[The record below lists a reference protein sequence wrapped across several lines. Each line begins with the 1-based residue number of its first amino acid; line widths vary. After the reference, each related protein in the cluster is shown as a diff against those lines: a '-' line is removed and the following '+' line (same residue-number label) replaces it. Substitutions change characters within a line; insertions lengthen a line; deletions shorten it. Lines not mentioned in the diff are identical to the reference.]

1 MDRISFKSKFTL
13 FNKNND
19 KNNKKKDV
27 LHSPSLNKNFQN
39 SLWLQ
44 SMEPIIYAKHYA
56 EKLYEIDNFKTET
69 IELDVLK
76 KELFSNLKNQLDQKI
91 LSIKRIFLET
101 SDGSLNVGLNS
112 ILIDS
117 LLRVV
122 FKKIYYK
129 IFSNTDYI
137 FSIIAVGG
145 YGRGELAPYSDLDL
159 LFLLPNNLKINQNN
173 KTEEAIQFMLY
184 ILWDLGYTVG
194 HSTRTITDCIEKSK
208 SDLTISTTLLEKRF
222 IVGNEE
228 IFNLLNDR
236 FNIFIKNTK
245 TLKFVEAKLIE
256 SELRHNRFGGSRYVV
271 EPNVKDG
278 KGGLRDLHTLIWI
291 SKFAYKVNTIS
302 KLIEIGAL
310 SKNEVASFAEAQ
322 RFLLSVRCHLHY
334 RAAREDDRLAMDAQ
348 LDIAKIMNF
357 KNTITQKDVERFM
370 KRYFLATKT
379 VGSLTRIFCAAIE
392 TEFNKPLRLN
402 FLSLKKREDVYPF
415 DIELGRLFAKK
426 KEVLLENPVNI
437 IRLFNISHNKNIDI
451 HPKTLRYL
459 NSLRRS
465 INHEVRNDFDANK
478 LFLNILTSDKDSTR
492 TLRLMNESNIL
503 GQFIPEFQKI
513 VGLMQFDMYH
523 SYTVDEHTIFT
534 ISNLY
539 SLKNGDFK
547 DFAPLA
553 SKVILEI
560 SSKKCLFVAMLLHDI
575 AKGKK
580 GDHSENGALIAS
592 VVCPRLGLSKEETQT
607 VEWLILHHLLMSKTA
622 FRYELGD
629 AKVIKNFIKKVQ
641 SIERLNL
648 LLVLTVA
655 DIKGVGPEIW
665 NDWKGSL
672 ITELYSKSFDMLKK
686 DDWKVSE
693 VIQTPKKLFETY
705 LVENGLTNLDVKKYC
720 SNYYT
725 NYWEIF
731 NLSKI
736 INHYEIITKMH
747 NDSKKF
753 KAHIFDESKLK
764 ATELLV
770 IAPDHHGLFSLIS
783 GLVAA
788 SGYDVVNAKIIT
800 RSDGYALDTFFV
812 QNRNRKP
819 IIEEYS
825 KKRLLKTIAQG
836 LEGNFNIEKALNQRW
851 EEIPARFR
859 AVKAPTR
866 VIIDNNM
873 SDEYSILE
881 IKCKNAP
888 GVLYRI
894 TKVITSLGF
903 QINTANVSTYGDRVV
918 DIFYIKNAFGLKIDD
933 NITIEKVKTS
943 IFKILEETDPANQMI
958 RS

>member
-1 MDRISFKSKFTL
+1 MNRISFKSGFTL
-13 FNKNND
+13 FNK
-19 KNNKKKDV
+19 KKEN
-27 LHSPSLNKNFQN
+27 LQNTLNKINQN
-39 SLWLQ
+39 ALWVQSL
-44 SMEPIIYAKHYA
+44 EPIKYAKNCS
-56 EKLYEIDNFKTET
+56 ENLYKIDDFKTET
-69 IELDVLK
+69 NDLGLFK
-76 KELFSNLKNQLDQKI
+76 KELFSNLKNQLDEKI
-91 LSIKRIFLET
+91 DLIKKIFLET

-129 IFSNTDYI
+129 IFNNTDYI

-145 YGRGELAPYSDLDL
+145 YGRGELAPCSDLDL
-159 LFLLPNNLKINQNN
+159 LFLLPNNLKINQS
-173 KTEEAIQFMLY
+173 KHAEEVIQFILY

-194 HSTRTITDCIEKSK
+194 HSTRTIDDCIEKSK
-208 SDLTISTTLLEKRF
+208 LDLTISTALLEKRF
-222 IVGNEE
+222 IVGNEDV
-228 IFNLLNDR
+228 FSLLNDK
-236 FNIFIKNTK
+236 FTFFIKNTK
-245 TLKFVEAKLIE
+245 TLKFVEAKLVE
-256 SELRHNRFGGSRYVV
+256 SELRHKRFGGSRYVV

-291 SKFAYKVNTIS
+291 SKFAYKVDSVS
-302 KLIEIGAL
+302 KLINIGAL
-310 SKNEVASFAEAQ
+310 SKKEAASFAESQ

-334 RAAREDDRLAMDAQ
+334 RAFREDDRLAMDAQ
-348 LDIAKIMNF
+348 LDLAKTMNF

-392 TEFNKPLRLN
+392 TEFNKPLRLS
-402 FLSLKKREDVYPF
+402 FLSFKKKEDVYPF
-415 DIELGRLFAKK
+415 DIELGRLFVKN
-426 KEVLLENPVNI
+426 KEVLSENPVNI
-437 IRLFNISHNKNIDI
+437 IKLFNISHNKNIDI

-459 NSLRRS
+459 TSLQRL
-465 INHEVRNDFDANK
+465 INHEVRHDFDANK
-478 LFLNILTSDKDSTR
+478 MFLDILTSDKDSTR

-503 GQFIPEFQKI
+503 GKFIPEFQKI

-539 SLKNGDFK
+539 SLKNGEFK
-547 DFAPLA
+547 NFAPLA
-553 SKVILEI
+553 SKIILEI

-575 AKGKK
+575 AKGRK

-592 VVCPRLGLSKEETQT
+592 VVCPRLGLSKEETKT
-607 VEWLILHHLLMSKTA
+607 VEWLILYHLLMSKTA

-629 AKVIKNFIKKVQ
+629 ARVIKSFVDKVK
-641 SIERLNL
+641 SVERLKL

-672 ITELYSKSFDMLKK
+672 ITELYSKSFDMLQK
-686 DDWKVSE
+686 DNINELIK
-693 VIQTPKKLFETY
+693 TPKKSFEIF
-705 LVENGLTNLDVKKYC
+705 LVENGLTNSDAKKYC
-720 SNYYT
+720 SYYYN

-731 NLSKI
+731 KLSRI
-736 INHYEIITKMH
+736 INHYEIFRNMYK
-747 NDSKKF
+747 DSKKF
-753 KAHIFDESKLK
+753 KVHLFDESKLK

-783 GLVAA
+783 GLVSA

-800 RSDGYALDTFFV
+800 RSDGYALDTFFI
-812 QNRNRKP
+812 QNKNRQP
-819 IIEEYS
+819 IIEEHS
-825 KKRLLKTIAQG
+825 KKKLLKIISQG
-836 LEGNFNIEKALNQRW
+836 LEGNFNVEKALNKRW

-859 AVKAPTR
+859 AIKAPTR

-894 TKVITSLGF
+894 TKVITSLGL

-918 DIFYIKNAFGLKIDD
+918 DIFYIKDAFGLKIDNNKSMD
-933 NITIEKVKTS
+933 KVKMS
-943 IFKILEETDPANQMI
+943 ILKTLEETDPANQMT

>member
-1 MDRISFKSKFTL
+1 MDRISFKSGFTL
-13 FNKNND
+13 FNKKKENLQNTS
-19 KNNKKKDV
+19 NKINQNALWV
-27 LHSPSLNKNFQN
+27 QSL
-39 SLWLQ
+39 
-44 SMEPIIYAKHYA
+44 EPIKYAKNCS
-56 EKLYEIDNFKTET
+56 ENLYKIDDFKTET
-69 IELDVLK
+69 NDLVLFK
-76 KELFSNLKNQLDQKI
+76 KELFSNLKNQLDEKND
-91 LSIKRIFLET
+91 LIKKIFLGT

-117 LLRVV
+117 MLRVV
-122 FKKIYYK
+122 FKKIYHK
-129 IFSNTDYI
+129 IFNNTDYI

-145 YGRGELAPYSDLDL
+145 YGRGELAPCSDLDL
-159 LFLLPNNLKINQNN
+159 LFLLPNNLKINES
-173 KTEEAIQFMLY
+173 KHAEEVIQFILY
-184 ILWDLGYTVG
+184 ILWDLGYSVG
-194 HSTRTITDCIEKSK
+194 HSTRTIDDCIEKSK
-208 SDLTISTTLLEKRF
+208 LDLTISTALLEKRF
-222 IVGNEE
+222 IVGNEDV
-228 IFNLLNDR
+228 FSLLNDK
-236 FNIFIKNTK
+236 FTLFIKNTK
-245 TLKFVEAKLIE
+245 TLKFVEAKLVE
-256 SELRHNRFGGSRYVV
+256 SELRHKRFGGSRYVV

-291 SKFAYKVNTIS
+291 SKFAYKVDSVS
-302 KLIEIGAL
+302 KLINMGAL
-310 SKNEVASFAEAQ
+310 SKKEAASFAESQ

-334 RAAREDDRLAMDAQ
+334 RAFREDDRLAMDAQ
-348 LDIAKIMNF
+348 LDLAKTMNF

-392 TEFNKPLRLN
+392 TEFDKPLRLS
-402 FLSLKKREDVYPF
+402 FLSFKKKEDVYPF
-415 DIELGRLFAKK
+415 DIELGRLFVKN
-426 KEVLLENPVNI
+426 KEVLSENPVNI
-437 IRLFNISHNKNIDI
+437 IKLFNISHNKNIDI

-459 NSLRRS
+459 TSLQRL
-465 INHEVRNDFDANK
+465 INYEVRNDFDANK
-478 LFLNILTSDKDSTR
+478 MFLDILTSDKDSTR

-503 GQFIPEFQKI
+503 GKFIPEFQKI

-539 SLKNGDFK
+539 SLKNGEFK
-547 DFAPLA
+547 NFAPLA

-575 AKGKK
+575 AKGRK
-580 GDHSENGALIAS
+580 GDHSENGSLIAS
-592 VVCPRLGLSKEETQT
+592 VVCPRLGLSKEETKT
-607 VEWLILHHLLMSKTA
+607 VEWLILYHLLMSKTA

-629 AKVIKNFIKKVQ
+629 ARVIKSFVDKVK
-641 SIERLNL
+641 SVERLKL

-672 ITELYSKSFDMLKK
+672 ITELYSKSFDMLQK
-686 DDWKVSE
+686 DNVNELIK
-693 VIQTPKKLFETY
+693 TPKKSFENF
-705 LVENGLTNLDVKKYC
+705 LVENGLTNSDAKQYC
-720 SNYYT
+720 SYYYD

-731 NLSKI
+731 NLSRI
-736 INHYEIITKMH
+736 INHYEIFRNMYK
-747 NDSKKF
+747 DSKKF
-753 KAHIFDESKLK
+753 KVHLFDESKLK

-783 GLVAA
+783 GLVSA

-800 RSDGYALDTFFV
+800 RSDGYALDTFFI
-812 QNRNRKP
+812 QNKNRQP
-819 IIEEYS
+819 IIEEHS
-825 KKRLLKTIAQG
+825 KKKLLKVISQG
-836 LEGNFNIEKALNQRW
+836 LEGNFNVEKALNKRW

-859 AVKAPTR
+859 AIKAPTR

-894 TKVITSLGF
+894 TKVITSLGL

-918 DIFYIKNAFGLKIDD
+918 DIFYIKDAFGSKIDNNKSMD
-933 NITIEKVKTS
+933 KVKMS
-943 IFKILEETDPANQMI
+943 ILKTLEETDPANQMT

>member
-1 MDRISFKSKFTL
+1 MNRISFKSGFTL
-13 FNKNND
+13 FNKKKENLQNTSNNI
-19 KNNKKKDV
+19 NQNALWV
-27 LHSPSLNKNFQN
+27 QSL
-39 SLWLQ
+39 
-44 SMEPIIYAKHYA
+44 EPIKYAKNCSGN
-56 EKLYEIDNFKTET
+56 LYKIDDFKTET
-69 IELDVLK
+69 NDLGLFK
-76 KELFSNLKNQLDQKI
+76 KELFSNLKNQLDEKI
-91 LSIKRIFLET
+91 DLIKKIFLET

-117 LLRVV
+117 LFRVL

-129 IFSNTDYI
+129 IFNNTDYI

-145 YGRGELAPYSDLDL
+145 YGRGELAPCSDLDL
-159 LFLLPNNLKINQNN
+159 LFLLPNNLKINQS
-173 KTEEAIQFMLY
+173 KHAEEVIQIILY

-194 HSTRTITDCIEKSK
+194 HSTRTIDDCIEKSK
-208 SDLTISTTLLEKRF
+208 LDLTISTALLEKRF
-222 IVGNEE
+222 IVGNEDV
-228 IFNLLNDR
+228 FSLLNDK
-236 FNIFIKNTK
+236 FTFFIKNTK
-245 TLKFVEAKLIE
+245 TLKFVEAKLVE
-256 SELRHNRFGGSRYVV
+256 SELRHKRFGGSRYVV

-291 SKFAYKVNTIS
+291 SKFAYKVDSVS
-302 KLIEIGAL
+302 KLINMGAL
-310 SKNEVASFAEAQ
+310 SKKEAASFAESQ

-334 RAAREDDRLAMDAQ
+334 RAFREDDRLAMDAQ
-348 LDIAKIMNF
+348 LDLAKTMNF

-392 TEFNKPLRLN
+392 TEFNKPLRLS
-402 FLSLKKREDVYPF
+402 FLSFKKKEDVYPF
-415 DIELGRLFAKK
+415 DIELGRLFIKN
-426 KEVLLENPVNI
+426 KEVLSENPVNI
-437 IRLFNISHNKNIDI
+437 IKLFNISHNKNIDI

-459 NSLRRS
+459 TSLQRL
-465 INHEVRNDFDANK
+465 INHEVRHDFDANK
-478 LFLNILTSDKDSTR
+478 MFLDILTSDKDSTR

-503 GQFIPEFQKI
+503 GKFIPEFQKI

-539 SLKNGDFK
+539 SLKNGEFK
-547 DFAPLA
+547 NFAPLA

-575 AKGKK
+575 AKGRK

-592 VVCPRLGLSKEETQT
+592 VVCPRLGLSKEETKT
-607 VEWLILHHLLMSKTA
+607 VEWLILYHLLMSKTA

-629 AKVIKNFIKKVQ
+629 ARVIKSFVDKVK
-641 SIERLNL
+641 SVERLKL

-672 ITELYSKSFDMLKK
+672 ITELYSKSFDMLQK
-686 DDWKVSE
+686 DNVNESIK
-693 VIQTPKKLFETY
+693 TPRKTFEIF
-705 LVENGLTNLDVKKYC
+705 LVENGLTNSDAKRYC
-720 SNYYT
+720 SLYYN

-731 NLSKI
+731 KLSRI
-736 INHYEIITKMH
+736 INHYEIFRNMYK
-747 NDSKKF
+747 DSKKF
-753 KAHIFDESKLK
+753 KVHLFDESKLK

-783 GLVAA
+783 GLVSA

-800 RSDGYALDTFFV
+800 RSDGYALDTFFI
-812 QNRNRKP
+812 QNKNRQP
-819 IIEEYS
+819 IIEEHS
-825 KKRLLKTIAQG
+825 KKKLLKIISQG
-836 LEGNFNIEKALNQRW
+836 LEGNFNVEKALNKRW

-859 AVKAPTR
+859 AIKAPTR

-894 TKVITSLGF
+894 TKVITTLGL

-918 DIFYIKNAFGLKIDD
+918 DIFYIKDAFGLKIDNNKSMD
-933 NITIEKVKTS
+933 KVKMS
-943 IFKILEETDPANQMI
+943 ILKTLEETDPANQMT

>member
-1 MDRISFKSKFTL
+1 MDRISFKSGFTL
-13 FNKNND
+13 FNKKKENLQNTS
-19 KNNKKKDV
+19 NKI
-27 LHSPSLNKNFQN
+27 NQN
-39 SLWLQ
+39 SLWVQ
-44 SMEPIIYAKHYA
+44 SLEPIKYAKNCS
-56 EKLYEIDNFKTET
+56 ENLYKIDDFKTET
-69 IELDVLK
+69 NDLVLFK
-76 KELFSNLKNQLDQKI
+76 KELFSNLKNQLDEKND
-91 LSIKRIFLET
+91 LIKKIFLGT

-117 LLRVV
+117 MLRVV
-122 FKKIYYK
+122 FKKIYHK
-129 IFSNTDYI
+129 IFNNTDYI

-145 YGRGELAPYSDLDL
+145 YGRGELAPCSDLDL
-159 LFLLPNNLKINQNN
+159 LFLLPNNLKINES
-173 KTEEAIQFMLY
+173 KHAEEVIQFILY
-184 ILWDLGYTVG
+184 ILWDLGYSVG
-194 HSTRTITDCIEKSK
+194 HSTRTIDDCIEKSK
-208 SDLTISTTLLEKRF
+208 LDLTISTALLEKRF
-222 IVGNEE
+222 IVGNEDV
-228 IFNLLNDR
+228 FSLLNDK
-236 FNIFIKNTK
+236 FTFFIKNTK
-245 TLKFVEAKLIE
+245 TLKFVEAKLVE
-256 SELRHNRFGGSRYVV
+256 SELRHKRFGGSRYVV

-291 SKFAYKVNTIS
+291 SKFAYKVDSVS
-302 KLIEIGAL
+302 KLINMGAL
-310 SKNEVASFAEAQ
+310 SKKEAASFAESQ

-334 RAAREDDRLAMDAQ
+334 RAFREDDRLAMDAQ
-348 LDIAKIMNF
+348 LDLAKTMNF

-392 TEFNKPLRLN
+392 TEFNKPLRLS
-402 FLSLKKREDVYPF
+402 FLSFKKKEDVYPF
-415 DIELGRLFAKK
+415 DIELGRLFVKN
-426 KEVLLENPVNI
+426 KEVLSENPVNI
-437 IRLFNISHNKNIDI
+437 IKLFNISHNKNIDI

-459 NSLRRS
+459 TSLQRL
-465 INHEVRNDFDANK
+465 INYEVRNDFDANK
-478 LFLNILTSDKDSTR
+478 MFLDILTSDKDSTR

-503 GQFIPEFQKI
+503 GKFIPEFQKI

-539 SLKNGDFK
+539 SLKNGEFK
-547 DFAPLA
+547 NFAPLA

-575 AKGKK
+575 AKGRK
-580 GDHSENGALIAS
+580 GDHSENGSLIAS
-592 VVCPRLGLSKEETQT
+592 VVCPRLGLSKEETKT
-607 VEWLILHHLLMSKTA
+607 VEWLILYHLLMSKTA

-629 AKVIKNFIKKVQ
+629 ARVIKSFVDKVK
-641 SIERLNL
+641 SVERLKL

-672 ITELYSKSFDMLKK
+672 ITELYSKSFDMLQK
-686 DDWKVSE
+686 DNVNELIK
-693 VIQTPKKLFETY
+693 TPKKSFENF
-705 LVENGLTNLDVKKYC
+705 LVENGLTNSDAKQYC
-720 SNYYT
+720 SYYYD

-731 NLSKI
+731 NLSRI
-736 INHYEIITKMH
+736 INHYEIFRNMYK
-747 NDSKKF
+747 DSKKF
-753 KAHIFDESKLK
+753 KVHLFDESKLK

-783 GLVAA
+783 GLVSA

-800 RSDGYALDTFFV
+800 RSDGYALDTFFI
-812 QNRNRKP
+812 QNKNRQP
-819 IIEEYS
+819 IIEEHS
-825 KKRLLKTIAQG
+825 KKKLLKVISQG
-836 LEGNFNIEKALNQRW
+836 LEGNFNVEKALNKRW

-859 AVKAPTR
+859 AIKAPTR

-894 TKVITSLGF
+894 TKVITSLGL

-918 DIFYIKNAFGLKIDD
+918 DIFYIKDAFGLKIDNNKSMD
-933 NITIEKVKTS
+933 KVKMS
-943 IFKILEETDPANQMI
+943 ILKTLEETDPANQMT

>member
-1 MDRISFKSKFTL
+1 MDKFSFKSRFML
-13 FNKNND
+13 FGKNNNINEKKDTFLSITSMATNKN
-19 KNNKKKDV
+19 
-27 LHSPSLNKNFQN
+27 SL
-39 SLWLQ
+39 LIQ
-44 SMEPIIYAKHYA
+44 SMEPIKYTKKYA
-56 EKLYEIDNFKTET
+56 EKLYEIDNVQTVK
-69 IELDVLK
+69 IEINLFQ
-76 KELFSNLKNQLDQKI
+76 KELFLNLKKQLDQKVS
-91 LSIKRIFLET
+91 LIKKTFFET
-101 SDGSLNVGLNS
+101 SDGSINVGLNS

-117 LLRVV
+117 LLRIL

-129 IFSNTDYI
+129 IFNNTNYI

-145 YGRGELAPYSDLDL
+145 YGRGELAPCSDLDL
-159 LFLLPNNLKINQNN
+159 LFLLPDNLKKIQN
-173 KTEEAIQFMLY
+173 KKAEETIQIILY
-184 ILWDLGYTVG
+184 ILWDLGYAVG
-194 HSTRTITDCIEKSK
+194 HSTRTITDCIAKSRL
-208 SDLTISTTLLEKRF
+208 DLTISTTLLEKRF
-222 IVGNEE
+222 IIGNEE
-228 IFNLLNDR
+228 AYNLLNNK
-236 FNIFIKNTK
+236 FNLFIKSTK
-245 TLKFVEAKLIE
+245 TLKFVEAKLVE
-256 SELRHNRFGGSRYVV
+256 SEVRHNRFGGSRYVV

-291 SKFAYKVNTIS
+291 SKFAYKVDSIS
-302 KLIEIGAL
+302 KLINVGAL
-310 SKNEVASFAEAQ
+310 SKNEAASFAEAQ

-370 KRYFLATKT
+370 KRYFLATKA
-379 VGSLTRIFCAAIE
+379 VGNLTRIFCAAIE

-402 FLSLKKREDVYPF
+402 FLSFKKREDVYPF
-415 DIELGRLFAKK
+415 NIELGRLFAKN

-437 IRLFNISHNKNIDI
+437 IRLFSISHNKNIDI
-451 HPKTLRYL
+451 HPMTLRYL

-465 INHEVRNDFDANK
+465 INHEVRHDFDANK
-478 LFLNILTSDKDSTR
+478 MFLDILTSDRDSTR

-539 SLKNGDFK
+539 SLKNGDFIN
-547 DFAPLA
+547 FAPLA

-592 VVCPRLGLSKEETQT
+592 VVCPRLGLSKKETKT
-607 VEWLILHHLLMSKTA
+607 VEWLVLHHLLMSKTA

-629 AKVIKNFIKKVQ
+629 AKVIKNFIKTVKSVE
-641 SIERLNL
+641 SLNL

-672 ITELYSKSFDMLKK
+672 ITELYLKSYDMLQKNY
-686 DDWKVSE
+686 VQVTE

-705 LVENGLTNLDVKKYC
+705 LSEHGLTNLNVKKYC
-720 SNYYT
+720 SNYYN

-736 INHYEIITKMH
+736 INHYEIFTKMH
-747 NDSKKF
+747 NDSNKF
-753 KAHIFDESKLK
+753 KVHIFEESKLK

-788 SGYDVVNAKIIT
+788 FGYDVVNAKIIT
-800 RSDGYALDTFFV
+800 RSDGYALDTFFI
-812 QNRNRKP
+812 QNRDRKP
-819 IIEEYS
+819 IIDERS
-825 KKRLLKTIAQG
+825 KKGLLKIIAQG

-851 EEIPARFR
+851 QETPARFR

-866 VIIDNNM
+866 VIIDNKM

-881 IKCKNAP
+881 VKCKNAP
-888 GVLYRI
+888 GVLFKI

-918 DIFYIKNAFGLKIDD
+918 DIFYLKNAFGSKIDD
-933 NITIEKVKTS
+933 KMTIEKVKRS
-943 IFKILEETDPANQMI
+943 IFQILEETDPANQTI

>member
-1 MDRISFKSKFTL
+1 MDRISFKSGFTL
-13 FNKNND
+13 FNKKKENLQNTS
-19 KNNKKKDV
+19 NKINQNALWV
-27 LHSPSLNKNFQN
+27 QSL
-39 SLWLQ
+39 
-44 SMEPIIYAKHYA
+44 EPIKYAKNYS
-56 EKLYEIDNFKTET
+56 ENLYKIDDFKTET
-69 IELDVLK
+69 NDLGLFK
-76 KELFSNLKNQLDQKI
+76 KELFSNLKNQLDEKI
-91 LSIKRIFLET
+91 DLIKKIFLET

-129 IFSNTDYI
+129 IFNNTDYI

-145 YGRGELAPYSDLDL
+145 YGRGELAPCSDLDL
-159 LFLLPNNLKINQNN
+159 LFLLPNNLKINQS
-173 KTEEAIQFMLY
+173 KHGEEVIQFILY

-194 HSTRTITDCIEKSK
+194 HSTRTIDDCIEKSK
-208 SDLTISTTLLEKRF
+208 LDLTISTALLEKRF
-222 IVGNEE
+222 IVGNEDV
-228 IFNLLNDR
+228 FSLLNDK
-236 FNIFIKNTK
+236 FTFFIKNTK
-245 TLKFVEAKLIE
+245 TLKFVEAKLVE
-256 SELRHNRFGGSRYVV
+256 SELRHKKFGGSRYVV

-291 SKFAYKVNTIS
+291 SKFAYKVDSVS
-302 KLIEIGAL
+302 KLINMGAL
-310 SKNEVASFAEAQ
+310 SKKEAASFAESQ

-334 RAAREDDRLAMDAQ
+334 RAFREDDRLAMDAQ
-348 LDIAKIMNF
+348 LDLAKTMNF

-392 TEFNKPLRLN
+392 TEFNKPLRLS
-402 FLSLKKREDVYPF
+402 FLSFKKKEDVYPF
-415 DIELGRLFAKK
+415 DIELGRLFVKN
-426 KEVLLENPVNI
+426 KEVLSENPVNI
-437 IRLFNISHNKNIDI
+437 IKLFNISHNKNIDI

-459 NSLRRS
+459 TSLQRL
-465 INHEVRNDFDANK
+465 INHEVRHDFDANK
-478 LFLNILTSDKDSTR
+478 MFLDILTSDKDSTR

-503 GQFIPEFQKI
+503 GKFIPEFQKI

-539 SLKNGDFK
+539 SLKNGEFK
-547 DFAPLA
+547 NFAPLA

-575 AKGKK
+575 AKGRK
-580 GDHSENGALIAS
+580 GDHSENGSLIAS
-592 VVCPRLGLSKEETQT
+592 VVCPRLGLSKEETKT
-607 VEWLILHHLLMSKTA
+607 VEWLILYHLLMSKTA

-629 AKVIKNFIKKVQ
+629 ARVIKSFVDKVK
-641 SIERLNL
+641 SVERLKL

-672 ITELYSKSFDMLKK
+672 ITELYSKSFDMLQK
-686 DDWKVSE
+686 DNVNELIK
-693 VIQTPKKLFETY
+693 TPKKSFENF
-705 LVENGLTNLDVKKYC
+705 LVENGLTNSDAKQYC
-720 SNYYT
+720 SYYYD

-731 NLSKI
+731 NLSRI
-736 INHYEIITKMH
+736 INHYEIFRNMYK
-747 NDSKKF
+747 DSKKF
-753 KAHIFDESKLK
+753 KVHLFDESKLK

-783 GLVAA
+783 GLVSA

-800 RSDGYALDTFFV
+800 RSDGYALDTFFI
-812 QNRNRKP
+812 QNKNRQP
-819 IIEEYS
+819 IIEEHS
-825 KKRLLKTIAQG
+825 KKKLLKVISQG
-836 LEGNFNIEKALNQRW
+836 LEGNFNVEKALNKRW

-859 AVKAPTR
+859 AIKAPTR

-894 TKVITSLGF
+894 TKVITSLGL

-918 DIFYIKNAFGLKIDD
+918 DIFYIKDAFGSKIDNNKSMD
-933 NITIEKVKTS
+933 KVKMS
-943 IFKILEETDPANQMI
+943 ILKTLEETDPANQMT

>member
-1 MDRISFKSKFTL
+1 MDRISIKSGFTL
-13 FNKNND
+13 FNKKKENLQNTSNNI
-19 KNNKKKDV
+19 NQNALWV
-27 LHSPSLNKNFQN
+27 QSL
-39 SLWLQ
+39 
-44 SMEPIIYAKHYA
+44 EPIKYAKNCS
-56 EKLYEIDNFKTET
+56 KNLYKIDDFKTET
-69 IELDVLK
+69 NDLGLFK
-76 KELFSNLKNQLDQKI
+76 KELFSNLKNQLDEKI
-91 LSIKRIFLET
+91 DLIKKIFLET

-129 IFSNTDYI
+129 IFNNTDYI

-145 YGRGELAPYSDLDL
+145 YGRGELAPCSDLDL
-159 LFLLPNNLKINQNN
+159 LFLLPNNLKINQS
-173 KTEEAIQFMLY
+173 KHAEEVIQFILY

-194 HSTRTITDCIEKSK
+194 HSTRTIDDCIEKSK
-208 SDLTISTTLLEKRF
+208 LDLTISTALLEKRF
-222 IVGNEE
+222 IVGNEYV
-228 IFNLLNDR
+228 FSLLNDK
-236 FNIFIKNTK
+236 FTFFIKNTK
-245 TLKFVEAKLIE
+245 TLKFVEAKLVE
-256 SELRHNRFGGSRYVV
+256 SKLRHKRFGGSRYVV

-291 SKFAYKVNTIS
+291 SKFAYKVDSVS
-302 KLIEIGAL
+302 KLINIGAL
-310 SKNEVASFAEAQ
+310 SKKEAASFAESQ

-334 RAAREDDRLAMDAQ
+334 RAFREDDRLAMDAQ
-348 LDIAKIMNF
+348 LDLAKTMNF

-392 TEFNKPLRLN
+392 TEFNKPLRLS
-402 FLSLKKREDVYPF
+402 FLSFKKKEDVYPF
-415 DIELGRLFAKK
+415 DIELGRLFVKN
-426 KEVLLENPVNI
+426 KEVLSENPVNI
-437 IRLFNISHNKNIDI
+437 IKLFNISHNKNIDI

-459 NSLRRS
+459 TSLQRL
-465 INHEVRNDFDANK
+465 INHEVRHDFDANK
-478 LFLNILTSDKDSTR
+478 MFLDILTSDKDSTR

-503 GQFIPEFQKI
+503 GKFIPEFQKI

-539 SLKNGDFK
+539 SLKNGEFK
-547 DFAPLA
+547 NFAPLA
-553 SKVILEI
+553 SKIILEI

-575 AKGKK
+575 AKGRK

-592 VVCPRLGLSKEETQT
+592 VVCPRLGLSKEETKT
-607 VEWLILHHLLMSKTA
+607 VEWLILYHLLMSKTA

-629 AKVIKNFIKKVQ
+629 ARVIKSFVDKVK
-641 SIERLNL
+641 SVERLKL

-672 ITELYSKSFDMLKK
+672 ITELYSKSFDMLQK
-686 DDWKVSE
+686 DNVNELIK
-693 VIQTPKKLFETY
+693 TPKKSFEIF
-705 LVENGLTNLDVKKYC
+705 LIENGLANSDAKKYC
-720 SNYYT
+720 SYYYN

-731 NLSKI
+731 KLSRI
-736 INHYEIITKMH
+736 INHYEIFRNMYK
-747 NDSKKF
+747 DSKKF
-753 KAHIFDESKLK
+753 KVHLFDESKLK

-783 GLVAA
+783 GLVSA

-800 RSDGYALDTFFV
+800 RSDGYALDTFFI
-812 QNRNRKP
+812 QNKNRQP
-819 IIEEYS
+819 ITEEHS
-825 KKRLLKTIAQG
+825 KKKLLKIISQG
-836 LEGNFNIEKALNQRW
+836 LEGNFNVEKALSKRW

-859 AVKAPTR
+859 AIKAPTR

-894 TKVITSLGF
+894 TKVITSLGL

-918 DIFYIKNAFGLKIDD
+918 DIFYLKDAFGLKIDNNESMD
-933 NITIEKVKTS
+933 KVKMS
-943 IFKILEETDPANQMI
+943 ILKILEETDPANQMT

>member
-1 MDRISFKSKFTL
+1 MDRISFKSGFTL
-13 FNKNND
+13 FNKKKENLQNTS
-19 KNNKKKDV
+19 NKINQNALWV
-27 LHSPSLNKNFQN
+27 QSL
-39 SLWLQ
+39 
-44 SMEPIIYAKHYA
+44 EPIKYAKNCS
-56 EKLYEIDNFKTET
+56 ENLYKIDDFKTET
-69 IELDVLK
+69 NDLVFFK
-76 KELFSNLKNQLDQKI
+76 KELFSNLKNQLDEKND
-91 LSIKRIFLET
+91 LIKKIFLGT

-117 LLRVV
+117 MLRVV
-122 FKKIYYK
+122 FKKIYHK
-129 IFSNTDYI
+129 IFNNTDYI

-145 YGRGELAPYSDLDL
+145 YGRGELAPCSDLDL
-159 LFLLPNNLKINQNN
+159 LFLLPNNLKINQS
-173 KTEEAIQFMLY
+173 KHAEEVIQFILY

-194 HSTRTITDCIEKSK
+194 HSTRTIDDCIEKSK
-208 SDLTISTTLLEKRF
+208 LDLTISTALLEKRF
-222 IVGNEE
+222 IVGNEDV
-228 IFNLLNDR
+228 FSLLNDK
-236 FNIFIKNTK
+236 FTFFIKNTK
-245 TLKFVEAKLIE
+245 TLKFVEAKLVE
-256 SELRHNRFGGSRYVV
+256 SELRHKRFGGSRYVV

-291 SKFAYKVNTIS
+291 SKFAYKVDSVS
-302 KLIEIGAL
+302 KLINMGAL
-310 SKNEVASFAEAQ
+310 SKKEAASFAESQ

-334 RAAREDDRLAMDAQ
+334 RAFREDDRLAMDAQ
-348 LDIAKIMNF
+348 LDLAKTMNF

-392 TEFNKPLRLN
+392 TEFNKPLRLS
-402 FLSLKKREDVYPF
+402 FLSFKKKEDVYPF
-415 DIELGRLFAKK
+415 DIELGRLFVKN
-426 KEVLLENPVNI
+426 KEVLSENPVNI
-437 IRLFNISHNKNIDI
+437 IKLFNISHNKNIDI

-459 NSLRRS
+459 TSLQRL
-465 INHEVRNDFDANK
+465 INHEVRHDFDANK
-478 LFLNILTSDKDSTR
+478 MFLDILTSDKDSTR

-503 GQFIPEFQKI
+503 GKFIPEFQKI

-539 SLKNGDFK
+539 SLKNGEFK
-547 DFAPLA
+547 NFAPLA
-553 SKVILEI
+553 SKIILEI

-575 AKGKK
+575 AKGRK

-592 VVCPRLGLSKEETQT
+592 VICPRLGLSIEETKT
-607 VEWLILHHLLMSKTA
+607 VEWLILYHLLMSKTA

-629 AKVIKNFIKKVQ
+629 TRVIKSFVDKVK
-641 SIERLNL
+641 SVERLKL

-672 ITELYSKSFDMLKK
+672 ITELYSKSFDMLQK
-686 DDWKVSE
+686 DNVNELIK
-693 VIQTPKKLFETY
+693 TPKKSFEIF
-705 LVENGLTNLDVKKYC
+705 LVENGLTNSDAKKYC
-720 SNYYT
+720 SYYYN

-731 NLSKI
+731 KLSRI
-736 INHYEIITKMH
+736 INHYEIFRNMYK
-747 NDSKKF
+747 DSKKF
-753 KAHIFDESKLK
+753 KVHLFDESKLK

-783 GLVAA
+783 GLVSA

-800 RSDGYALDTFFV
+800 RSDGYALDTFFI
-812 QNRNRKP
+812 QNKNRQP
-819 IIEEYS
+819 IIEEHS
-825 KKRLLKTIAQG
+825 KKKLLKIISQG
-836 LEGNFNIEKALNQRW
+836 LEGNFNVEKALNKRW

-859 AVKAPTR
+859 AIKAPTR

-894 TKVITSLGF
+894 TKVITSLGL

-918 DIFYIKNAFGLKIDD
+918 DIFYIKDAFGLKIDNNKSMD
-933 NITIEKVKTS
+933 KVKMS
-943 IFKILEETDPANQMI
+943 ILKTLEETDPANQMT

>member
-1 MDRISFKSKFTL
+1 MDRISFKSKFML
-13 FNKNND
+13 FGKNYNS
-19 KNNKKKDV
+19 NEKKDTFPATT
-27 LHSPSLNKNFQN
+27 SRRDDQN

-44 SMEPIIYAKHYA
+44 SMEPIEYAKNYA
-56 EKLYEIDNFKTET
+56 EKLYEIDDFK
-69 IELDVLK
+69 IEKVEIDLFK
-76 KELFSNLKNQLDQKI
+76 KELFLNLKKQLNQRISL
-91 LSIKRIFLET
+91 IKKTFFET
-101 SDGSLNVGLNS
+101 SDGSINVGLNS
-112 ILIDS
+112 ILADS
-117 LLRVV
+117 LLRII

-129 IFSNTDYI
+129 IFSRKDYI
-137 FSIIAVGG
+137 FSIVAVGG
-145 YGRGELAPYSDLDL
+145 YGRGELAPFSDLDL
-159 LFLLPNNLKINQNN
+159 LFLLPDNLNKTQTK
-173 KTEEAIQFMLY
+173 KTEEAIQFILY
-184 ILWDLGYTVG
+184 ILWDLKYTVG
-194 HSTRTITDCIEKSK
+194 HSTRTISDCIEKSK
-208 SDLTISTTLLEKRF
+208 LDLTISTTLLEKRF
-222 IVGNEE
+222 ITGNQEV
-228 IFNLLNDR
+228 FNSLKNK
-236 FNIFIKNTK
+236 FKFFIKSTK
-245 TLKFVEAKLIE
+245 TLKFVEAKLTE

-291 SKFAYKVNTIS
+291 SKFAYKVDSIS
-302 KLIEIGAL
+302 KLINIGSL
-310 SKNEVASFAEAQ
+310 SKNEAASFAEAQ

-334 RAAREDDRLAMDAQ
+334 RALREDDRLAMDAQ

-370 KRYFLATKT
+370 KRYFLATKA
-379 VGSLTRIFCAAIE
+379 VGNLTRIFCAAIE

-402 FLSLKKREDVYPF
+402 FLSFKKREDVPPF
-415 DIELGRLFAKK
+415 DIELGRLFAKN

-437 IRLFNISHNKNIDI
+437 IKLFNISHNKNIDI

-465 INHEVRNDFDANK
+465 INHEVRHDFNANK
-478 LFLNILTSDKDSTR
+478 LFLDILTSDKDSTR

-539 SLKNGDFK
+539 SLKNGEFK
-547 DFAPLA
+547 SFAPLA

-575 AKGKK
+575 AKGRK
-580 GDHSENGALIAS
+580 GDHSENGASIAS
-592 VVCPRLGLSKEETQT
+592 VVCPRLGLSKEETKT
-607 VEWLILHHLLMSKTA
+607 VEWLILYHLLMSKTA

-629 AKVIKNFIKKVQ
+629 EKVIINFIKKVK
-641 SIERLNL
+641 SVERLNL

-672 ITELYSKSFDMLKK
+672 ITELYLKSFNMLQK
-686 DDWKVSE
+686 DKLKVKE
-693 VIQTPKKLFETY
+693 VIQTPKKSFETY
-705 LVENGLTNLDVKKYC
+705 LVENGLSNLDVKKYF
-720 SNYYT
+720 SNYYN

-736 INHYEIITKMH
+736 INHYEIFTKMH

-753 KAHIFDESKLK
+753 KVHIFDESKLK

-788 SGYDVVNAKIIT
+788 AGYDVVNAKIIT

-812 QNRNRKP
+812 QNRDRKP
-819 IIEEYS
+819 IIDEHS
-825 KKRLLKTIAQG
+825 KKRLLKTITRG
-836 LEGNFNIEKALNQRW
+836 LEGNFNIEKALNERW
-851 EEIPARFR
+851 KEIPARFR
-859 AVKAPTR
+859 AVKAPAR

-873 SDEYSILE
+873 SDKYSILE

-918 DIFYIKNAFGLKIDD
+918 DIFYIKNAFGSKIDD
-933 NITIEKVKTS
+933 DMTIEKIKTS

>member
-1 MDRISFKSKFTL
+1 MDRISFKSGFTL
-13 FNKNND
+13 FNKKKENLQNTS
-19 KNNKKKDV
+19 NKI
-27 LHSPSLNKNFQN
+27 NQN
-39 SLWLQ
+39 SLWVQ
-44 SMEPIIYAKHYA
+44 SLEPIKYAKNCS
-56 EKLYEIDNFKTET
+56 ENLYKIDDFKTET
-69 IELDVLK
+69 NDLVLFK
-76 KELFSNLKNQLDQKI
+76 KELFSNLKNQLDEKND
-91 LSIKRIFLET
+91 LIKKIFLGT

-117 LLRVV
+117 MLRVV
-122 FKKIYYK
+122 FKKIYHK
-129 IFSNTDYI
+129 IFNNTDYI

-145 YGRGELAPYSDLDL
+145 YGRGELAPCSDLDL
-159 LFLLPNNLKINQNN
+159 LFLLPNNLKINES
-173 KTEEAIQFMLY
+173 KHAEEVIQFILY
-184 ILWDLGYTVG
+184 ILWDLGYSVG
-194 HSTRTITDCIEKSK
+194 HSTRTIDDCIEKSK
-208 SDLTISTTLLEKRF
+208 LDLTISTALLEKRF
-222 IVGNEE
+222 IVGNEDV
-228 IFNLLNDR
+228 FSLLNDK
-236 FNIFIKNTK
+236 FTLFIKNTK
-245 TLKFVEAKLIE
+245 TLKFVEAKLVE
-256 SELRHNRFGGSRYVV
+256 SELRHKRFGGSRYVV

-291 SKFAYKVNTIS
+291 SKFAYKVDSVS
-302 KLIEIGAL
+302 KLINMGAL
-310 SKNEVASFAEAQ
+310 SKKEAASFAESQ

-334 RAAREDDRLAMDAQ
+334 RAFREDDRLAMDAQ
-348 LDIAKIMNF
+348 LDLAKTMNF

-392 TEFNKPLRLN
+392 TEFNKPLRLS
-402 FLSLKKREDVYPF
+402 FLSFKKKEDVYPF
-415 DIELGRLFAKK
+415 DIELGRLFVKN
-426 KEVLLENPVNI
+426 KEVLSENPVNI
-437 IRLFNISHNKNIDI
+437 IKLFNISHNKNIDI

-459 NSLRRS
+459 TSLQRL
-465 INHEVRNDFDANK
+465 INYEVRNDFDANK
-478 LFLNILTSDKDSTR
+478 MFLDILTSDKDSTR

-503 GQFIPEFQKI
+503 GKFIPEFQKI

-539 SLKNGDFK
+539 SLKNGEFK
-547 DFAPLA
+547 NFAPLA

-575 AKGKK
+575 AKGRK

-592 VVCPRLGLSKEETQT
+592 VVCPRLGLSKEETKT
-607 VEWLILHHLLMSKTA
+607 VEWLILYHLLMSKTA

-629 AKVIKNFIKKVQ
+629 ARVIKSFVDKVK
-641 SIERLNL
+641 SVERLKL

-672 ITELYSKSFDMLKK
+672 ITELYSKSFDMLQK
-686 DDWKVSE
+686 DNVNELIK
-693 VIQTPKKLFETY
+693 TPKKSFENF
-705 LVENGLTNLDVKKYC
+705 LVENGLTNSDAKQYC
-720 SNYYT
+720 SYYYD

-731 NLSKI
+731 KLSRI
-736 INHYEIITKMH
+736 INHYEIFRNMYK
-747 NDSKKF
+747 DSKKF
-753 KAHIFDESKLK
+753 KVHLFDESKLK

-783 GLVAA
+783 GLVSA

-800 RSDGYALDTFFV
+800 RSDGYALDTFFI
-812 QNRNRKP
+812 QNKNRQP
-819 IIEEYS
+819 IIEEHS
-825 KKRLLKTIAQG
+825 KKKLLKVISQG
-836 LEGNFNIEKALNQRW
+836 LEGNFNVEKALNKRW

-859 AVKAPTR
+859 AIKAPTR

-894 TKVITSLGF
+894 TKVITSLGL

-918 DIFYIKNAFGLKIDD
+918 DIFYIKDAFGSKIDNNKSMD
-933 NITIEKVKTS
+933 KVKMS
-943 IFKILEETDPANQMI
+943 ILKTLEETDPANQMT

>member
-1 MDRISFKSKFTL
+1 MDRISFKSGFTL
-13 FNKNND
+13 FNKKKENLQNTS
-19 KNNKKKDV
+19 NKI
-27 LHSPSLNKNFQN
+27 NQN
-39 SLWLQ
+39 SLWVQ
-44 SMEPIIYAKHYA
+44 SLEPIKYAKNCS
-56 EKLYEIDNFKTET
+56 ENLYKIDDFKTET
-69 IELDVLK
+69 NDLVLFK
-76 KELFSNLKNQLDQKI
+76 KELFSNLKNQLDEKND
-91 LSIKRIFLET
+91 LIKKIFLGT

-117 LLRVV
+117 MLRVV
-122 FKKIYYK
+122 FKKIYHK
-129 IFSNTDYI
+129 IFNNTDYI

-145 YGRGELAPYSDLDL
+145 YGRGELAPCSDLDL
-159 LFLLPNNLKINQNN
+159 LFLLPNNLKINES
-173 KTEEAIQFMLY
+173 KHAEEVIQFILY
-184 ILWDLGYTVG
+184 ILWDLGYSVG
-194 HSTRTITDCIEKSK
+194 HSTRTIDDCIEKSK
-208 SDLTISTTLLEKRF
+208 LDLTISTALLEKRF
-222 IVGNEE
+222 IVGNEDV
-228 IFNLLNDR
+228 FSLLNDK
-236 FNIFIKNTK
+236 FTFFIKNTK
-245 TLKFVEAKLIE
+245 TLKFVEAKLVE
-256 SELRHNRFGGSRYVV
+256 SELRHKRFGGSRYVV

-291 SKFAYKVNTIS
+291 SKFAYKVDSVS
-302 KLIEIGAL
+302 KLINMGAL
-310 SKNEVASFAEAQ
+310 SKKEAASFAESQ

-334 RAAREDDRLAMDAQ
+334 RAFREDDRLAMDAQ
-348 LDIAKIMNF
+348 LDLAKTMNF

-392 TEFNKPLRLN
+392 TEFDKPLRLS
-402 FLSLKKREDVYPF
+402 FLSFKKKEDVYPF
-415 DIELGRLFAKK
+415 DIELGRLFVKN
-426 KEVLLENPVNI
+426 KEVLSENPVNI
-437 IRLFNISHNKNIDI
+437 IKLFNISHNKNIDI

-459 NSLRRS
+459 TSLQRL
-465 INHEVRNDFDANK
+465 INYEVRNDFDANK
-478 LFLNILTSDKDSTR
+478 MFLDILTSDKDSTR

-503 GQFIPEFQKI
+503 GKFIPEFQKI

-539 SLKNGDFK
+539 SLKNGEFK
-547 DFAPLA
+547 NFAPLA

-575 AKGKK
+575 AKGRK
-580 GDHSENGALIAS
+580 GDHSENGSLIAS
-592 VVCPRLGLSKEETQT
+592 VVCPRLGLSKEETKT
-607 VEWLILHHLLMSKTA
+607 VEWLILYHLLMSKTA

-629 AKVIKNFIKKVQ
+629 ARVIKSFVDKVK
-641 SIERLNL
+641 SVERLKL

-672 ITELYSKSFDMLKK
+672 ITELYSKSFDMLQK
-686 DDWKVSE
+686 DNVNELIK
-693 VIQTPKKLFETY
+693 TPKKSFENF
-705 LVENGLTNLDVKKYC
+705 LVENGLTNSDAKQYC
-720 SNYYT
+720 SYYYD

-731 NLSKI
+731 NLSRI
-736 INHYEIITKMH
+736 INHYEIFRNMYK
-747 NDSKKF
+747 DSKKF
-753 KAHIFDESKLK
+753 KVHLFDESKLK

-783 GLVAA
+783 GLVSA

-800 RSDGYALDTFFV
+800 RSDGYALDTFFI
-812 QNRNRKP
+812 QNKNRQP
-819 IIEEYS
+819 IIEEHS
-825 KKRLLKTIAQG
+825 KKKLLKVISQG
-836 LEGNFNIEKALNQRW
+836 LEGNFNVEKALNKRW

-859 AVKAPTR
+859 AIKAPTR

-894 TKVITSLGF
+894 TKVITSLGL

-918 DIFYIKNAFGLKIDD
+918 DIFYIKDAFGLKIDNNKSMD
-933 NITIEKVKTS
+933 KVKMS
-943 IFKILEETDPANQMI
+943 ILKTLEETDPANQMT

>member
-1 MDRISFKSKFTL
+1 MDRNSFKSGFTL
-13 FNKNND
+13 FNKKKENLQNTS
-19 KNNKKKDV
+19 NKI
-27 LHSPSLNKNFQN
+27 NQN
-39 SLWLQ
+39 SLWVQ
-44 SMEPIIYAKHYA
+44 SLEPIKYAKNCS
-56 EKLYEIDNFKTET
+56 ENLYKIDDFKTET
-69 IELDVLK
+69 NDLVLFK
-76 KELFSNLKNQLDQKI
+76 KELFSNLKNQLDEKND
-91 LSIKRIFLET
+91 LIKKIFLGT

-117 LLRVV
+117 MLRVV
-122 FKKIYYK
+122 FKKIYHK
-129 IFSNTDYI
+129 IFNNTDYI

-145 YGRGELAPYSDLDL
+145 YGRGELAPCSDLDL
-159 LFLLPNNLKINQNN
+159 LFLLPNNLKINES
-173 KTEEAIQFMLY
+173 KHAEEVIQFILY
-184 ILWDLGYTVG
+184 ILWDLGYSVG
-194 HSTRTITDCIEKSK
+194 HSTRTIDDCIEKSK
-208 SDLTISTTLLEKRF
+208 LDLTISTALLEKRF
-222 IVGNEE
+222 IVGNEDV
-228 IFNLLNDR
+228 FSLLNDK
-236 FNIFIKNTK
+236 FTLFIKNTK
-245 TLKFVEAKLIE
+245 TLKFVEAKLVE
-256 SELRHNRFGGSRYVV
+256 SELRHKRFGGSRYVV

-291 SKFAYKVNTIS
+291 SKFAYKVDSVS
-302 KLIEIGAL
+302 KLINMGAL
-310 SKNEVASFAEAQ
+310 SKKEAASFAESQ

-334 RAAREDDRLAMDAQ
+334 RAFREDDRLAMDAQ
-348 LDIAKIMNF
+348 LDLAKTMNF

-392 TEFNKPLRLN
+392 TEFDKPLRLS
-402 FLSLKKREDVYPF
+402 FLSFKKKEDVYPF
-415 DIELGRLFAKK
+415 DIELGRLFVKN
-426 KEVLLENPVNI
+426 KEVLSENPVNI
-437 IRLFNISHNKNIDI
+437 IKLFNISHNKNIDI

-459 NSLRRS
+459 TSLQRL
-465 INHEVRNDFDANK
+465 INYEVRNDFDANK
-478 LFLNILTSDKDSTR
+478 MFLDILTSDKDSTR

-503 GQFIPEFQKI
+503 GKFIPEFQKI

-539 SLKNGDFK
+539 SLKNGEFK
-547 DFAPLA
+547 NFAPLA

-575 AKGKK
+575 AKGRK
-580 GDHSENGALIAS
+580 GDHSENGSLIAS
-592 VVCPRLGLSKEETQT
+592 VVCPRLGLSKEETKT
-607 VEWLILHHLLMSKTA
+607 VEWLILYHLLMSKTA

-629 AKVIKNFIKKVQ
+629 ARVIKSFVDKVK
-641 SIERLNL
+641 SVERLKL

-672 ITELYSKSFDMLKK
+672 ITELYSKSFDMLQK
-686 DDWKVSE
+686 DNVNELIK
-693 VIQTPKKLFETY
+693 TPKKSFEIF
-705 LVENGLTNLDVKKYC
+705 LVENGLTNSDAKKYC
-720 SNYYT
+720 SYYYN

-731 NLSKI
+731 KLSRI
-736 INHYEIITKMH
+736 INHYEIFRNMYK
-747 NDSKKF
+747 DSKKF
-753 KAHIFDESKLK
+753 KVHLFDESKLK

-783 GLVAA
+783 GLVSA

-800 RSDGYALDTFFV
+800 RSDGYALDTFFI
-812 QNRNRKP
+812 QNKNRQP
-819 IIEEYS
+819 IIEEHS
-825 KKRLLKTIAQG
+825 KKKLLKIISQG
-836 LEGNFNIEKALNQRW
+836 LEGNFNVEKALNKRW

-859 AVKAPTR
+859 AIKAPTR

-894 TKVITSLGF
+894 TKVITSLGL

-918 DIFYIKNAFGLKIDD
+918 DIFYIKDAFGLKIDNNKSMD
-933 NITIEKVKTS
+933 KVKMS
-943 IFKILEETDPANQMI
+943 ILKTLEETDPANQMT

>member
-1 MDRISFKSKFTL
+1 MDRISFKSGFTL
-13 FNKNND
+13 FNKKKENLQNTS
-19 KNNKKKDV
+19 NKI
-27 LHSPSLNKNFQN
+27 NQN
-39 SLWLQ
+39 SLWVQ
-44 SMEPIIYAKHYA
+44 SLEPIKYAKNCS
-56 EKLYEIDNFKTET
+56 ENLYKIDDFKTET
-69 IELDVLK
+69 NDLVLFK
-76 KELFSNLKNQLDQKI
+76 KELFSNLKNQLDEKND
-91 LSIKRIFLET
+91 LIKKIFLGT

-117 LLRVV
+117 MLRVV
-122 FKKIYYK
+122 FKKIYHK
-129 IFSNTDYI
+129 IFNNTDYI

-145 YGRGELAPYSDLDL
+145 YGRGELAPCSDLDL
-159 LFLLPNNLKINQNN
+159 LFLLPNNLKINES
-173 KTEEAIQFMLY
+173 KHAEEVIQFILY
-184 ILWDLGYTVG
+184 ILWDLGYSVG
-194 HSTRTITDCIEKSK
+194 HSTRTIDDCIEKSK
-208 SDLTISTTLLEKRF
+208 LDLTISTALLEKRF
-222 IVGNEE
+222 IVGNEDV
-228 IFNLLNDR
+228 FSLLNDK
-236 FNIFIKNTK
+236 FTFFIKNTK
-245 TLKFVEAKLIE
+245 TLKFVEAKLVE
-256 SELRHNRFGGSRYVV
+256 SELRHKRFGGSRYVV

-291 SKFAYKVNTIS
+291 SKFAYKVDSVS
-302 KLIEIGAL
+302 KLINMGAL
-310 SKNEVASFAEAQ
+310 SKKEAASFAESQ

-334 RAAREDDRLAMDAQ
+334 RAFREDDRLAMDAQ
-348 LDIAKIMNF
+348 LDLAKTMNF

-392 TEFNKPLRLN
+392 TEFDKPLRLS
-402 FLSLKKREDVYPF
+402 FLSFKKKEDVYPF
-415 DIELGRLFAKK
+415 DIELGRLFVKN
-426 KEVLLENPVNI
+426 KEVLSENPVNI
-437 IRLFNISHNKNIDI
+437 IKLFNISHNKNIDI

-459 NSLRRS
+459 TSLQRL
-465 INHEVRNDFDANK
+465 INHEVRHDFDANK
-478 LFLNILTSDKDSTR
+478 MFLDILTSDKDSTR

-503 GQFIPEFQKI
+503 GKFIPEFQKI

-539 SLKNGDFK
+539 SLKNGEFK
-547 DFAPLA
+547 NFAPLA

-575 AKGKK
+575 AKGRK
-580 GDHSENGALIAS
+580 GDHSENGSLIAS
-592 VVCPRLGLSKEETQT
+592 VVCPRLGLSKEETKT
-607 VEWLILHHLLMSKTA
+607 VEWLILYHLLMSKTA

-629 AKVIKNFIKKVQ
+629 ARVIKSFVDKVK
-641 SIERLNL
+641 SVERLKL

-672 ITELYSKSFDMLKK
+672 ITELYSKSFDMLQK
-686 DDWKVSE
+686 DNVNELIK
-693 VIQTPKKLFETY
+693 TPKKSFENF
-705 LVENGLTNLDVKKYC
+705 LVENGLTNSDAKQYC
-720 SNYYT
+720 SYYYD

-731 NLSKI
+731 KLSRI
-736 INHYEIITKMH
+736 INHYEIFRNMYK
-747 NDSKKF
+747 DSKKF
-753 KAHIFDESKLK
+753 KVHLFDESKLK

-783 GLVAA
+783 GLVSA

-800 RSDGYALDTFFV
+800 RSDGYALDTFFI
-812 QNRNRKP
+812 QNKNRQP
-819 IIEEYS
+819 IIEEHS
-825 KKRLLKTIAQG
+825 KKKLLKVISQG
-836 LEGNFNIEKALNQRW
+836 LEGNFNVEKALNKRW

-859 AVKAPTR
+859 AIKAPTR

-894 TKVITSLGF
+894 TKVITSLGL

-918 DIFYIKNAFGLKIDD
+918 DIFYIKDAFGSKIDNNKSMD
-933 NITIEKVKTS
+933 KVKMS
-943 IFKILEETDPANQMI
+943 ILKTLEETDPANQMT

>member
-1 MDRISFKSKFTL
+1 MDRISFKSGFTL
-13 FNKNND
+13 FNKKKENLQNTS
-19 KNNKKKDV
+19 NKI
-27 LHSPSLNKNFQN
+27 NQN
-39 SLWLQ
+39 SLWVQ
-44 SMEPIIYAKHYA
+44 SLEPIKYAKNCS
-56 EKLYEIDNFKTET
+56 ENLYKIDDFKTET
-69 IELDVLK
+69 NDLVLFK
-76 KELFSNLKNQLDQKI
+76 KELFSNLKNQLDEKND
-91 LSIKRIFLET
+91 LIKKIFLGT

-117 LLRVV
+117 MLRVV
-122 FKKIYYK
+122 FKKIYHK
-129 IFSNTDYI
+129 IFNNTDYI

-145 YGRGELAPYSDLDL
+145 YGRGELAPCSDLDL
-159 LFLLPNNLKINQNN
+159 LFLLPNNLKINES
-173 KTEEAIQFMLY
+173 KHAEEVIQFILY
-184 ILWDLGYTVG
+184 ILWDLGYAVG
-194 HSTRTITDCIEKSK
+194 HSTRTIDDCIEKSK
-208 SDLTISTTLLEKRF
+208 LDLTISTALLEKRF
-222 IVGNEE
+222 IVGNEDV
-228 IFNLLNDR
+228 FSLLNDK
-236 FNIFIKNTK
+236 FTLFIKNTK
-245 TLKFVEAKLIE
+245 TLKFVEAKLVE
-256 SELRHNRFGGSRYVV
+256 SELRHKRFGGSRYVV

-291 SKFAYKVNTIS
+291 SKFAYKVDSVS
-302 KLIEIGAL
+302 KLINMGAL
-310 SKNEVASFAEAQ
+310 SKKEAASFAESQ

-334 RAAREDDRLAMDAQ
+334 RAFREDDRLAMDAQ
-348 LDIAKIMNF
+348 LDLAKTMNF

-392 TEFNKPLRLN
+392 TEFDKPLRLS
-402 FLSLKKREDVYPF
+402 FLSFKKKEDVYPF
-415 DIELGRLFAKK
+415 DIELGRLFVKN
-426 KEVLLENPVNI
+426 KEVLSENPVNI
-437 IRLFNISHNKNIDI
+437 IKLFNISHNKNIDI

-459 NSLRRS
+459 TSLQRL
-465 INHEVRNDFDANK
+465 INYEVRNDFDANK
-478 LFLNILTSDKDSTR
+478 MFLDILTSDKDSTR

-503 GQFIPEFQKI
+503 GKFIPEFQKI

-539 SLKNGDFK
+539 SLKNGEFK
-547 DFAPLA
+547 NFAPLA

-575 AKGKK
+575 AKGRK
-580 GDHSENGALIAS
+580 GDHSENGSLIAS
-592 VVCPRLGLSKEETQT
+592 VVCPRLGLSKEETKT
-607 VEWLILHHLLMSKTA
+607 VEWLILYHLLMSKTA

-629 AKVIKNFIKKVQ
+629 ARVIKSFVDKVK
-641 SIERLNL
+641 SVERLKL

-672 ITELYSKSFDMLKK
+672 ITELYSKSFDMLQK
-686 DDWKVSE
+686 DNVNELIK
-693 VIQTPKKLFETY
+693 TPKKSFENF
-705 LVENGLTNLDVKKYC
+705 LVENGLTNSDAKQYC
-720 SNYYT
+720 SYYYD

-731 NLSKI
+731 NLSRI
-736 INHYEIITKMH
+736 INHYEIFRNMYK
-747 NDSKKF
+747 DSKKF
-753 KAHIFDESKLK
+753 KVHLFDESKLK

-783 GLVAA
+783 GLVSA

-800 RSDGYALDTFFV
+800 RSDGYALDTFFI
-812 QNRNRKP
+812 QNKNRQP
-819 IIEEYS
+819 IIEEHS
-825 KKRLLKTIAQG
+825 KKKLLKVISQG
-836 LEGNFNIEKALNQRW
+836 LEGNFNVEKALNKRW

-859 AVKAPTR
+859 AIKAPTR

-894 TKVITSLGF
+894 TKVITSLGL

-918 DIFYIKNAFGLKIDD
+918 DIFYIKDAFGLKIDNNKSMD
-933 NITIEKVKTS
+933 KVKMS
-943 IFKILEETDPANQMI
+943 ILKTLEETDPANQMT

>member
-1 MDRISFKSKFTL
+1 MDRISFKSGFTL
-13 FNKNND
+13 FNKKKENLQNTS
-19 KNNKKKDV
+19 NKI
-27 LHSPSLNKNFQN
+27 NQN
-39 SLWLQ
+39 SLWVQ
-44 SMEPIIYAKHYA
+44 SLEPIKYAKNCS
-56 EKLYEIDNFKTET
+56 ENLYKIDDFKTET
-69 IELDVLK
+69 NDLVLFK
-76 KELFSNLKNQLDQKI
+76 KELFSNLKNQLDEKND
-91 LSIKRIFLET
+91 LIKKIFLGT

-117 LLRVV
+117 MLRVV
-122 FKKIYYK
+122 FKKIYHK
-129 IFSNTDYI
+129 IFNNTDYI

-145 YGRGELAPYSDLDL
+145 YGRGELAPCSDLDL
-159 LFLLPNNLKINQNN
+159 LFLLPNNLKINES
-173 KTEEAIQFMLY
+173 KHAEEVIQFILY
-184 ILWDLGYTVG
+184 ILWDLGYSVG
-194 HSTRTITDCIEKSK
+194 HSTRTIDDCIEKSK
-208 SDLTISTTLLEKRF
+208 LDLTISTALLEKRF
-222 IVGNEE
+222 IVGNEDV
-228 IFNLLNDR
+228 FSLLNDK
-236 FNIFIKNTK
+236 FTLFIKNTK
-245 TLKFVEAKLIE
+245 TLKFVEAKLVE
-256 SELRHNRFGGSRYVV
+256 SELRHKRFGGSRYVV

-291 SKFAYKVNTIS
+291 SKFAYKVDSVS
-302 KLIEIGAL
+302 KLINMGAL
-310 SKNEVASFAEAQ
+310 SKKEAASFAESQ

-334 RAAREDDRLAMDAQ
+334 RAFREDDRLAMDAQ
-348 LDIAKIMNF
+348 LDLAKTMNF

-392 TEFNKPLRLN
+392 TEFDKPLRLS
-402 FLSLKKREDVYPF
+402 FLSFKKKEDVYPF
-415 DIELGRLFAKK
+415 DIELGRLFVKN
-426 KEVLLENPVNI
+426 KEVLSENPVNI
-437 IRLFNISHNKNIDI
+437 IKLFNISHNKNIDI

-459 NSLRRS
+459 TSLQRL
-465 INHEVRNDFDANK
+465 INYEVRHDFDANK
-478 LFLNILTSDKDSTR
+478 MFLDILTSDKDSTR

-503 GQFIPEFQKI
+503 GKFIPEFQKI

-539 SLKNGDFK
+539 SLKNGEFK
-547 DFAPLA
+547 NFAPLA

-575 AKGKK
+575 AKGRK
-580 GDHSENGALIAS
+580 GDHSENGSLIAS
-592 VVCPRLGLSKEETQT
+592 VVCPRLGLSKEETKT
-607 VEWLILHHLLMSKTA
+607 VEWLILYHLLMSKTA

-629 AKVIKNFIKKVQ
+629 ARVIKSFVDKVK
-641 SIERLNL
+641 SVERLKL

-672 ITELYSKSFDMLKK
+672 ITELYSKSFDMLQK
-686 DDWKVSE
+686 DNVNELIK
-693 VIQTPKKLFETY
+693 TPKKSFENF
-705 LVENGLTNLDVKKYC
+705 LVENGLTNSDAKQYC
-720 SNYYT
+720 SYYYD

-731 NLSKI
+731 KLSRI
-736 INHYEIITKMH
+736 INHYEIFRNMYK
-747 NDSKKF
+747 DSKKF
-753 KAHIFDESKLK
+753 KVHLFDESKLK

-783 GLVAA
+783 GLVSA

-800 RSDGYALDTFFV
+800 RSDGYALDTFFI
-812 QNRNRKP
+812 QNKNRQP
-819 IIEEYS
+819 IIEEHS
-825 KKRLLKTIAQG
+825 KKKLLKVISQG
-836 LEGNFNIEKALNQRW
+836 LEGNFNVEKALNKRW

-859 AVKAPTR
+859 AIKAPTR

-894 TKVITSLGF
+894 TKVITSLGL

-918 DIFYIKNAFGLKIDD
+918 DIFYIKDAFGLKIDNNKSMD
-933 NITIEKVKTS
+933 KVKMS
-943 IFKILEETDPANQMI
+943 ILKTLEETDPANQMT